1 MAREFSRLD
10 RIADQI
16 QKDLAQLIQRELK
29 DPRLG
34 MVTINMVKVSKDLS
48 YADIYVTVL
57 NVRDVDDK
65 TATEES
71 LKVLKQAAGFLRA
84 ELGRAI
90 KLRVMPQLRFHYDE
104 TIGQAQRLGEL
115 IQQARV
121 KDGRPVANA
130 DEKSEDESQQ

>member
-1 MAREFSRLD
+1 MAREYSRLD
-10 RIADQI
+10 RIGDQI
-16 QKDLAQLIQRELK
+16 QRDLAQLIQRELK

-57 NVRDVDDK
+57 SLRDVDDK
-65 TATEES
+65 TAIDDS

-90 KLRVMPQLRFHYDE
+90 KLRVMPQLRFHYDR
-104 TIGQAQRLGEL
+104 TIGQAQRMGEL
-115 IQQARV
+115 IQQARA
-121 KDGRPVANA
+121 KDGRSPV
-130 DEKSEDESQQ
+130 DHESDDDSQQ